1 MTVSCE
7 GVSKQGLRR
16 SMHSLSANLHGLTRL
31 QRTHMGWSRSG
42 CLNNHL
48 LRPPVPVC
56 GQAVAI
62 SHGARHL
69 LCKVALPFIDSKI
82 NPDKLW
88 GWRRLLLWDLL
99 IKCTVPCYHAFSNS
113 HSAGS
118 FPAGEIYFCLYTNRL
133 PSYMWPEQFSVSVLC
148 PWSTRLSLRSWI
160 GPPWFLFLSPH
171 IAVLCKGWLTNF
183 L

>member
-1 MTVSCE
+1 MLGRGSDCFLW

-16 SMHSLSANLHGLTRL
+16 SMHSLSANLHGLTSL

-82 NPDKLW
+82 NPDKLG

-99 IKCTVPCYHAFSNS
+99 IKCTVPCYHAFSNP
-113 HSAGS
+113 HWLAPFRLEKYTSACIPTGFHHTCDLNS
-118 FPAGEIYFCLYTNRL
+118 
-133 PSYMWPEQFSVSVLC
+133 S
-148 PWSTRLSLRSWI
+148 
-160 GPPWFLFLSPH
+160 LFLSCVPGP
-171 IAVLCKGWLTNF
+171 LDF
-183 L
+183 P